1 MDFFIFCNSVK
12 CQIQIAHLNVIRNKN
27 NRQIRQ
33 KIRFDVFNLRYN
45 VDIIKLAY
53 YGYRDTE
60 SSAFAS
66 DEAQIFSQ
74 ACARACL
81 IDSQIETA
89 NRTEPLSTY
98 NRNNF
103 FFIIPIGQI

>member
-12 CQIQIAHLNVIRNKN
+12 RQIQIAHLNVIRNKN

-60 SSAFAS
+60 SSAFA
-66 DEAQIFSQ
+66 
-74 ACARACL
+74 
-81 IDSQIETA
+81 
-89 NRTEPLSTY
+89 
-98 NRNNF
+98 
-103 FFIIPIGQI
+103 IG

>member
-1 MDFFIFCNSVK
+1 MDIA
-12 CQIQIAHLNVIRNKN
+12 IQ
-27 NRQIRQ
+27 NRQH
-33 KIRFDVFNLRYN
+33 
-45 VDIIKLAY
+45 
-53 YGYRDTE
+53 
-60 SSAFAS
+60 SPS